1 MTITGRRINVSFD
14 VETEV
19 DGHAIIPHSMLEE
32 IADNYK
38 VDYTYETVFCNGTNA
53 AIKCIAICGEFKS
66 EAFGEANSRNLDT
79 DISKKYPVIM
89 AAKRAFDRAII
100 RLFGFDVYSDSE
112 IAVSSKPKKE
122 KKASKPV
129 EDKTQEEPP
138 MFDTP
143 APVVEQNTAPTS
155 ITATKETKE
164 IDTSVP
170 TEETS
175 VIEESTPLVE
185 TNTVAETVPVEES
198 VMIAET
204 TSTEEPI
211 ANTKE
216 VNGSIPETKS
226 TVKTAE
232 DFFADVDDDADAFFD
247 SMTEIENEEDESDVA
262 TTISEVE
269 NASSDVI
276 AAKTESE
283 GENLSNDVVEDEKPE
298 YLKCPVKFGSHKTQ
312 NITME
317 DLYRLNKKDLIWLS
331 TISMA
336 GEFFE
341 SQKNAALATIT
352 YMERKGL

>member
-32 IADNYK
+32 IADNYN

-53 AIKCIAICGEFKS
+53 AIKCIAIYGEFKS
-66 EAFGEANSRNLDT
+66 EAFGEANSKNLDT

-112 IAVSSKPKKE
+112 ISVSSKPKKE
-122 KKASKPV
+122 KNAAKPV

-138 MFDTP
+138 KFDVP
-143 APVVEQNTAPTS
+143 KPVVEQNVVPD
-155 ITATKETKE
+155 ITA
-164 IDTSVP
+164 SAP
-170 TEETS
+170 TEENNS
-175 VIEESTPLVE
+175 VAEDTTTPVGEIAATEE
-185 TNTVAETVPVEES
+185 TNEASDV
-198 VMIAET
+198 
-204 TSTEEPI
+204 
-211 ANTKE
+211 KL
-216 VNGSIPETKS
+216 ETKS

-232 DFFADVDDDADAFFD
+232 DFFADTEDDASGFFD
-247 SMTEIENEEDESDVA
+247 SMTEIENEEENDVV

-269 NASSDVI
+269 NVSTDAVSARDE
-276 AAKTESE
+276 KTEDESE
-283 GENLSNDVVEDEKPE
+283 VENVSNDVIEEGKPE
-298 YLKCPVKFGSHKTQ
+298 YLKCIVKVGSHRTQ

-317 DLYRLNKKDLIWLS
+317 DLYKINKKDLVWLS
-331 TISMA
+331 TVSMS

-341 SQKNAALATIT
+341 NQKNAALATIA

>member
-32 IADNYK
+32 IADNYN
-38 VDYTYETVFCNGTNA
+38 VNYTYETVFCNGTNA
-53 AIKCIAICGEFKS
+53 AIKCTATSGNFKS
-66 EAFGEANSRNLDT
+66 EAFGEANSKNLDT

-122 KKASKPV
+122 KNKSV

-138 MFDTP
+138 NFATPNPVAEQNSTPVTVSTEESKNIVEDTTTP
-143 APVVEQNTAPTS
+143 AEENTA
-155 ITATKETKE
+155 
-164 IDTSVP
+164 
-170 TEETS
+170 TEETN
-175 VIEESTPLVE
+175 E
-185 TNTVAETVPVEES
+185 TSDV
-198 VMIAET
+198 
-204 TSTEEPI
+204 
-211 ANTKE
+211 KL
-216 VNGSIPETKS
+216 ETKS
-226 TVKTAE
+226 TIKTAE
-232 DFFADVDDDADAFFD
+232 DFFADVEDDDGGFFD
-247 SMTEIENEEDESDVA
+247 SLTEIENEEENDVV

-269 NASSDVI
+269 NVSTDAVS
-276 AAKTESE
+276 AKTEKAEDVSE
-283 GENLSNDVVEDEKPE
+283 AENGSNDVIEEEKPE
-298 YLKCPVKFGSHKTQ
+298 YLKCIVKVGSHRTQ

-317 DLYRLNKKDLIWLS
+317 DLYKINKKDLIWLS
-331 TISMA
+331 TVSMS

-341 SQKNAALATIT
+341 NQKNAALATIA